1 MPPKPPRRRSARHR
15 SDGPSGLAR
24 PGDSARTP
32 RRPLRVL
39 AVVAGVLALAAGAV
53 TPWILTRQAGHLD
66 DSAAKVA
73 AYDSVS
79 KQVDTARERAGRERA
94 SRSQTRVAPPAKPT
108 ATATPTPK
116 STPKATKKPTPKV
129 TKKATPK
136 PKATPKAAKKATKK
150 TAPKPKATKKAVVR
164 KPVVKR
170 SGDGRPNFALPARCG
185 TKLRF
190 TTYVGHAPD
199 DMKIDFFNESGPT
212 DGMVVG
218 ASAAGT
224 VVKLSEPGGVKI
236 DHGNGWYTL
245 SLHMQERDVSVGQKV
260 KQGQRIGLAGAV
272 GTGVSHLHYEQIYDS
287 NHDGWAD
294 SPGEI
299 THSRLQGVL
308 YSVQPGGAEPVVA
321 STNSC

>member
-1 MPPKPPRRRSARHR
+1 MPPRPPRRRSARHR
-15 SDGPSGLAR
+15 SDGPSSLAR
-24 PGDSARTP
+24 PAGGSRTP
-32 RRPLRVL
+32 RRPPLRVL
-39 AVVAGVLALAAGAV
+39 AVVAGVLALTAGAA
-53 TPWILTRQAGHLD
+53 TPWIVARQAGHVD

-79 KQVDTARERAGRERA
+79 KQVDTARERAERARA
-94 SRSQTRVAPPAKPT
+94 SRSQTRMAPPATPT

-116 STPKATKKPTPKV
+116 ATKKATPKPTPKATRKT
-129 TKKATPK
+129 TPK
-136 PKATPKAAKKATKK
+136 PKATPKRTKKAS
-150 TAPKPKATKKAVVR
+150 PKPKATKKAVR
-164 KPVVKR
+164 KPVVKKPAR
-170 SGDGRPNFALPARCG
+170 SSDGRPNFALPARCG

-190 TTYVGHAPD
+190 TTYAGHAPD

-212 DGMVVG
+212 DGMVVV

-260 KQGQRIGLAGAV
+260 SQGQRIGLAGAV
-272 GTGVSHLHYEQIYDS
+272 GTGVSHLHYEQIHDS

-299 THSRLQGVL
+299 VHSRLQGVL
-308 YSVQPGGAEPVVA
+308 YSVQPDGDEPVVA

>member
-1 MPPKPPRRRSARHR
+1 MPPKLPRRSSARHR
-15 SDGPSGLAR
+15 SDGPSSLAR
-24 PGDSARTP
+24 PEDSRSP

-39 AVVAGVLALAAGAV
+39 AVVAGVLALTAGAV
-53 TPWILTRQAGHLD
+53 TPWILARQAGHLD

-79 KQVDTARERAGRERA
+79 RQVDTARERAERERA
-94 SRSQTRVAPPAKPT
+94 SRSQNRVAPPATPT

-116 STPKATKKPTPKV
+116 ATKKAKPT
-129 TKKATPK
+129 A
-136 PKATPKAAKKATKK
+136 KATPKATRKASPKPK
-150 TAPKPKATKKAVVR
+150 PKPKATKKASPKPKVTR
-164 KPVVKR
+164 KTAAKKATR
-170 SGDGRPNFALPARCG
+170 SSDGRPAFDLPAKCG
-185 TKLRF
+185 TELRF
-190 TTYVGHAPD
+190 TTYAGHAPD
-199 DMKIDFFNESGPT
+199 DMKIDFFNESGAT
-212 DGMVVG
+212 DGMVVV

-236 DHGNGWYTL
+236 DHGDGWYTM

-260 KQGQRIGLAGAV
+260 RQGERIGLAGAV

-299 THSRLQGVL
+299 VHSRLQGVL
-308 YSVQPGGAEPVVA
+308 YSVQPDGDEPVVA
-321 STNSC
+321 SKNSC